1 MSTLTK
7 LQTQML
13 SDIKSQ
19 AEKLSYNLPDTAV
32 SSLNTSGIYGKNPES
47 DWQAVEVTA
56 DGKLK
61 VDSDGGSIDISTLS
75 KEAKQDTIISRLQD
89 IELGKSTSALQT
101 TGNTSLD
108 NIDITLGSF
117 TCDTSSVTVGS
128 SVLPTGGSTSALQS
142 DIDTTLSSI
151 DGKITVGSDASLSE
165 AQQVL
170 NYGRDAQGN
179 LEPLKIDQQ
188 GHLEVVLGE
197 IASGLVFKSL
207 QDTPTTSTD
216 QITAP
221 AVGTAVFSST
231 VDNQGFSRLSFA
243 GDMESDYDPIQ
254 LQVSVDGTTWYN
266 MEQYYSS
273 YSSSSPYPYA
283 FNVTD
288 SAFRYFRLSYTSTN
302 ATSSVLNIIVSQR

>member
-32 SSLNTSGIYGKNPES
+32 SSLNTSGIYGKDPSSNWLAIEC
-47 DWQAVEVTA
+47 TA

-61 VDSDGGSIDISTLS
+61 TDGAIDVSTLS
-75 KEAKQDTIISRLQD
+75 KEAKQDTVISRLED

-108 NIDITLGSF
+108 NIDIHLAGF
-117 TCDTSSVTVGS
+117 TCDTGNVNVST
-128 SVLPTGGSTSALQS
+128 SVLPTGASTSALQS
-142 DIDTTLSSI
+142 DMSSI
-151 DGKITVGSDASLSE
+151 LSQLEGKITVGADATLSE

-170 NYGRDAQGN
+170 VYGRDALAN
-179 LEPLKIDQQ
+179 LEPLKIDQN

-197 IASGLVFKSL
+197 IESSLVFKSL
-207 QDTPTTSTD
+207 QDTPTVSTD

-221 AVGTAVFSST
+221 AAGTSVFSST
-231 VDNQGFSRLSFA
+231 IDNQGFSRLSFA
-243 GDMESDYDPIQ
+243 GDVESDYDPIQ

-266 MEQYYSS
+266 MEQYYAQ
-273 YSSSSPYPYA
+273 YTPSSPYPWA

-288 SAFRYFRLSYTSTN
+288 SAFRYFRLSYTTTN
-302 ATSSVLNIIVSQR
+302 AVSSVLNIIVSQR